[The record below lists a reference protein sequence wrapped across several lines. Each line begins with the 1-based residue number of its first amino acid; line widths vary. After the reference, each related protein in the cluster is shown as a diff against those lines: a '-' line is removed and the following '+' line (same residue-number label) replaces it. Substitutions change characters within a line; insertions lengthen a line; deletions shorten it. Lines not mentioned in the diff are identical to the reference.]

1 MTALRTFL
9 TSDAPDHVVI
19 PVLALFGY
27 GLLKFVGA
35 M

>member
-1 MTALRTFL
+1 MRAFLSETAPAVPSFVSL
-9 TSDAPDHVVI
+9 S
-19 PVLALFGY
+19 LFGY